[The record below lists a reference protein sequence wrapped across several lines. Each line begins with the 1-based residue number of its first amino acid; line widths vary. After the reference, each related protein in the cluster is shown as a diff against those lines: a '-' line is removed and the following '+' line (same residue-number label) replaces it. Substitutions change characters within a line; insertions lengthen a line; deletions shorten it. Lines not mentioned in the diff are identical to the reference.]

1 MNERLYRSVDDRV
14 IAGVCGGLAIR
25 FALDPSLV
33 RILWVVVAIV
43 TGVFPL
49 LVLYVIMAAVVPEE
63 PGGFAG
69 AWPSPT
75 PPGAATGP
83 LDAPIADG
91 PPRPLPR
98 RRGTRVR
105 PAQLRGAASAA
116 TATRSRPPSAAWSWW
131 RWGSTSC
138 SAIGS
143 RSTGASSA
151 RPGSLPWELSSS
163 SPRSVRA
170 ADARH
175 ARHATGRSHG
185 SPCPGNR
192 FGAGATARLQPV
204 EDTAGL
210 VVALALLG
218 LVGGLVLLARGL
230 RAYGRAGHVA
240 GIGTSRIAT
249 LAAGEIRLVGAVE
262 ADVMTLVSPLQSVPC
277 IYYRARIRE
286 GSGDE
291 TRTVFGEERAVG
303 FRLRDA
309 SGSIRVLPN
318 GARWDAP
325 LRFDAA
331 SDWAGADPPGL
342 DINPG
347 AAYRR
352 AELDREAQ
360 IAALLTVRPPADS
373 AAEIDGQP
381 GLFAATLGG
390 VGAGGPRRRHYEER
404 RLVPGETVT
413 ILGSALPF
421 GDLESPA
428 RGPRGAAGDLGALDD
443 PEVAMNLAAARE
455 VGILRSTAEEAW
467 GNAAIPGFGIGRP
480 ARAPELDPGADHP
493 DLASPA
499 ESAAAETRFEIP
511 AGELVVAAAP
521 DRPLAILAGTPGEA
535 RQREE
540 ATVLLGLVG
549 AAVAIVGATTLA
561 LTLSGLTR

>member
-1 MNERLYRSVDDRV
+1 M
-14 IAGVCGGLAIR
+14 
-25 FALDPSLV
+25 
-33 RILWVVVAIV
+33 
-43 TGVFPL
+43 
-49 LVLYVIMAAVVPEE
+49 
-63 PGGFAG
+63 
-69 AWPSPT
+69 
-75 PPGAATGP
+75 
-83 LDAPIADG
+83 
-91 PPRPLPR
+91 
-98 RRGTRVR
+98 
-105 PAQLRGAASAA
+105 
-116 TATRSRPPSAAWSWW
+116 
-131 RWGSTSC
+131 
-138 SAIGS
+138 
-143 RSTGASSA
+143 
-151 RPGSLPWELSSS
+151 
-163 SPRSVRA
+163 
-170 ADARH
+170 
-175 ARHATGRSHG
+175 
-185 SPCPGNR
+185 
-192 FGAGATARLQPV
+192 

-230 RAYGRAGHVA
+230 RAYRRAGHVA

-262 ADVMTLVSPLQSVPC
+262 ADVLTLVSPLQSVPC

-331 SDWAGADPPGL
+331 SDWSGADPPGL

-373 AAEIDGQP
+373 AAEMSGEP
-381 GLFAATLGG
+381 SLFAATLGG
-390 VGAGGPRRRHYEER
+390 VGAGGPRPRHNEER
-404 RLVPGETVT
+404 RLVPGETVK

-421 GDLESPA
+421 GDLEVA
-428 RGPRGAAGDLGALDD
+428 GAGGRGAGAAGDLGALDD

-480 ARAPELDPGADHP
+480 ARAPELDPGADRP